1 MKVTKKLSVL
11 ILFFCMIA
19 CFTTGCSLT
28 FDASGYVQAC
38 LDANAHGEFS
48 AYAEI
53 TGSTVEE
60 VEKLYNT
67 MLDEEISYLEAYNI
81 SDEKKSEFRELF
93 ITLYKN
99 FKYEVGE
106 AVKNDDGSYTVPVTT
121 YKLMVFKDIM
131 SEGETYMTD
140 YVQKEID
147 AGRTPSED
155 DIYGVAV
162 DYMYDTIS
170 KNLESLEYADPV
182 TTNISVAPTTSD
194 SKVYSM
200 DQTELQNLLE
210 SMIDL
215 ENAQ

>member
-1 MKVTKKLSVL
+1 MKSTKKLS
-11 ILFFCMIA
+11 ILFLFTCMLA
-19 CFTTGCSLT
+19 CFTTGCSFN

-38 LDANAHGEFS
+38 LDANAHGEFT

-53 TGSTVEE
+53 TGTTVEE
-60 VEKLYNT
+60 VEQLYNN
-67 MLDEEISYLEAYNI
+67 MLNQEISYLDAYNI
-81 SDEKKSEFRELF
+81 SDAKKAEFRELF
-93 ITLYKN
+93 VTLYKN

-106 AVKNDDGSYTVPVTT
+106 AVKNDDGSYSVPVTT
-121 YKLMVFKDIM
+121 YKLMVFNDIM

-140 YVQKEID
+140 YVQQEMD
-147 AGRTPSED
+147 AGRTPTED
-155 DIYGVAV
+155 EIYAVAV

-182 TTNISVAPTTSD
+182 TTNISVAPTTSN